1 MSAPFDLIETDRL
14 LTTTRSVRKRLDLT
28 RPVEREVVLDCL
40 RIAQQAPNGSNRQPW
55 WWVVVDDPDLRAG
68 LGAMY
73 LEAYA
78 PYQTG
83 APDWSPETIG
93 TSIRTSS
100 DHLAAHLAEVPMLV
114 IPCVAGRLPTHPTVR
129 DGSRLY
135 GSIIPAVW
143 SFMLALRSRGLGS
156 TYTTLLLSRAE
167 EVGELLDIPT
177 SFTQTALLPVAYTLG
192 DDFKQ
197 GFRDPVE
204 GVVSFN
210 GWAGGQH
217 AEAQS

>member
-1 MSAPFDLIETDRL
+1 
-14 LTTTRSVRKRLDLT
+14 
-28 RPVEREVVLDCL
+28 
-40 RIAQQAPNGSNRQPW
+40 
-55 WWVVVDDPDLRAG
+55 
-68 LGAMY
+68 MY

-93 TSIRTSS
+93 TSIRRSS

-114 IPCVAGRLPTHPTVR
+114 IPCVAGRLPAHPTVR

-167 EVGELLDIPT
+167 EVGELLAIPT

-210 GWAGGQH
+210 GWAGGQY

>member
-55 WWVVVDDPDLRAG
+55 RWVVVDDPDLRAD

-78 PYQTG
+78 PYQSG

-100 DHLAAHLAEVPMLV
+100 DYLAAHLAEVPMLV
-114 IPCVAGRLPTHPTVR
+114 IPCVAGRLPAHPTVS

-167 EVGELLDIPT
+167 EVGELLGIPT
-177 SFTQTALLPVAYTLG
+177 SFTQTAVLPVAYTLG

-210 GWAGGQH
+210 GWAESQR
-217 AEAQS
+217 AQAQS